1 MSPLSSSWSS
11 GRGSAIQRKRIVK
24 EGSFGKRRNTTWV
37 RGERDQTRVFA
48 WWVLER
54 IERRYSPTQK
64 PKTRKPRKAW
74 YIYIEREREREKRG
88 ASDIWGQREKE
99 WQDRKTDKDRERER
113 DCFKFKMKD
122 KGTKGAYKTCMCIC
136 LFLVRVFFFL
146 LGTQHTTTYTCDFIF
161 ILFLDKNAYVIISA
175 LY

>member
-11 GRGSAIQRKRIVK
+11 GRGSAIPRKRIVK

-64 PKTRKPRKAW
+64 PKTRKPRKA
-74 YIYIEREREREKRG
+74 
-88 ASDIWGQREKE
+88 
-99 WQDRKTDKDRERER
+99 
-113 DCFKFKMKD
+113 
-122 KGTKGAYKTCMCIC
+122 
-136 LFLVRVFFFL
+136 
-146 LGTQHTTTYTCDFIF
+146 
-161 ILFLDKNAYVIISA
+161 
-175 LY
+175 

>member
-11 GRGSAIQRKRIVK
+11 ARGSAIPRKRIVK

-64 PKTRKPRKAW
+64 PKTRKPRKAL
-74 YIYIEREREREKRG
+74 YIYIERERKREREREKRG

-99 WQDRKTDKDRERER
+99 
-113 DCFKFKMKD
+113 
-122 KGTKGAYKTCMCIC
+122 
-136 LFLVRVFFFL
+136 
-146 LGTQHTTTYTCDFIF
+146 
-161 ILFLDKNAYVIISA
+161 
-175 LY
+175 